1 MTAVK
6 RRKPARRTPSQSRS
20 QATVAAI
27 LVGTARVLVERGY
40 ARTTTN
46 HIAAEA
52 GVSVGSFYEY
62 FPDKDAA
69 IAAVVEAFADQAM
82 RRAMEETKVA
92 VTKPPAEAIH
102 FWLGQMVKLVED
114 NAPLIR
120 TLYQQVPFVWQM
132 PKVLGLV
139 GQIERIGLRFAADL
153 HLRAS
158 VTTLQDRAY
167 VLGVAIGAN
176 VIQIATDPAVAARR
190 DDLTRE
196 LSTLVLRFLRLD

>member
-1 MTAVK
+1 MPRAK
-6 RRKPARRTPSQSRS
+6 SKKPTRRTPSQSRS

-27 LVGTARVLVERGY
+27 VEATARVLVERGY

-52 GVSVGSFYEY
+52 GISVGSFYEY
-62 FPDKDAA
+62 FPGKDAA
-69 IAAVVEAFADQAM
+69 IAAVVEVLADSAM
-82 RRAMEETKVA
+82 ARAMEETAVA
-92 VTKPPAEAIH
+92 MTMPAAKAIH
-102 FWLGQMVKLVED
+102 HWLGRMVQFVVD

-153 HLRAS
+153 KLHAS
-158 VTTLQDRAY
+158 ATTLQDRAY

-190 DDLTRE
+190 DDLTKE
-196 LSTLVLRFLRLD
+196 LSTLVLRFVRLD